1 MVEEKT
7 DAAEDIK
14 KAFEFALDHV
24 GLDISSYPIWNDYIN
39 YLRNQA
45 VWSLVPFEWRGSK
58 QWFLPGLQGKTTLE
72 QQDSNMA
79 MRRVYQ
85 RAIVQPI
92 HNVETL
98 WNAYNTFENGLNK
111 TLVRKWPFAA
121 SPITSDFLFY

>member
-45 VWSLVPFEWRGSK
+45 V
-58 QWFLPGLQGKTTLE
+58 
-72 QQDSNMA
+72 
-79 MRRVYQ
+79 
-85 RAIVQPI
+85 
-92 HNVETL
+92 
-98 WNAYNTFENGLNK
+98 
-111 TLVRKWPFAA
+111 
-121 SPITSDFLFY
+121 